1 MLMDNLQYLGT
12 LHSRSSFSRDDLG
25 VAMNDCGM
33 LISEVVFK
41 SKLQR
46 LINSGKIV
54 RIGRNE
60 YCIPSDGLRIPVKT
74 LSRKLSIR
82 IRLSC
87 SGLTHMVNRL
97 IKVT

>member
-1 MLMDNLQYLGT
+1 MDNLQYLGT

-54 RIGRNE
+54 RIGRNA
-60 YCIPSDGLRIPVKT
+60 YCIPSDGLRIPVPLKT